1 MSDVRW
7 WGVSLAEV
15 VDFGKF
21 SFFLSRSWKGAAE
34 GIFVSGVDS
43 VRVVSQKRVDPCVGG
58 HPLGRC
64 R

>member
-1 MSDVRW
+1 MSDARW
-7 WGVSLAEV
+7 CGVSLAEV

-43 VRVVSQKRVDPCVGG
+43 VRVVSQKRANT
-58 HPLGRC
+58 R
-64 R
+64 